1 MDSSSSHS
9 FSSSEK
15 HLLISSC
22 AEYLQSKLRSANTIS
37 FHSFMETALYH
48 EEYGYYASPA
58 PKVGKKGDF
67 ITSVSVG
74 SAFGKILAH
83 RLAQVWEDLGKPT
96 LFSIIEMGA
105 DQGNLAY
112 DICTELSSLAPECH
126 WHYHIV
132 EPRENAQIAQ
142 IKKLKPFQEKLS
154 IHSSLDALHGL
165 EGVFLSNELIDAF
178 PVEVIQLQQGQWMQL
193 FIEAENG
200 AFKKTWKPATNPE
213 LQSFISTLGTDFSPD
228 YTTEFRP
235 QLDSFFSTVATA
247 LTRGLILTIDYGF
260 PRSHFY
266 DPKRSEGTLQTYQNH
281 QRGIDPLESVGEQD
295 ITTHV
300 DFTQLANAQ
309 ISHGF
314 QVHDFTAQARFLT
327 HHGKPWLLQLEQ
339 HFTPQS
345 LPAIQ
350 QFQTLT
356 HPDFLGAK
364 FHVLETTKGFSPST
378 PPITNLPLEVLEIP
392 S

>member
-1 MDSSSSHS
+1 
-9 FSSSEK
+9 
-15 HLLISSC
+15 
-22 AEYLQSKLRSANTIS
+22 
-37 FHSFMETALYH
+37 METALYH
-48 EEYGYYASPA
+48 EEHGYYASPA

-74 SAFGKILAH
+74 AAFGKILAH
-83 RLAQVWEDLGKPT
+83 RLAHIWEDQGRPSP
-96 LFSIIEMGA
+96 FSIIEMGA
-105 DQGNLAY
+105 DRGDLAY
-112 DICTELSSLAPECH
+112 DICTELNTLVPECH
-126 WHYHIV
+126 WHYHII
-132 EPRENAQIAQ
+132 EPREESQLAQS
-142 IKKLKPFQEKLS
+142 KKLKIFQESIS
-154 IHSSLDALHGL
+154 IHPTIETLHGL

-178 PVEVIQLQQGQWMQL
+178 PVEIIQLQQGQWMQL
-193 FIEAENG
+193 FIEVENG
-200 AFKKTWKPATNPE
+200 HFRKTWKQPTTPE
-213 LQSFISTLGTDFSPD
+213 LQSFITTLGTDFSPD

-235 QLDSFFSTVATA
+235 GLDSFFSKVAAA
-247 LTRGLILTIDYGF
+247 LTRGLIITVDYGF

-281 QRGIDPLESVGEQD
+281 QRGTDPLEAVGRQD

-309 ISHGF
+309 IKHGF

-327 HHGKPWLLQLEQ
+327 HHGKAWLLQLEQ

-345 LPAIQ
+345 LPSVQ

-356 HPDFLGAK
+356 HPDFLGSK
-364 FHVLETTKGFSPST
+364 FHVLETAKGFLPSS
-378 PPITNLPLEVLEIP
+378 PPITNGPLEVLEIP